1 MQQPIFHDIAKYF
14 KPNVFFISTFHFFS
28 IKQRGVAA
36 AAIIVFQKA
45 NYMATAG
52 NVTDFSVYCLCH
64 NISFTLVSDI

>member
-1 MQQPIFHDIAKYF
+1 MQQLIFHDLAKYF
-14 KPNVFFISTFHFFS
+14 QPNVFFIPIVFFS